1 MSGPYVE
8 DRRVVVL
15 RELFAGAA
23 LITVC
28 GLAATVL
35 FVDPAGRAVTVAAG
49 CTLSAA
55 WSTNWLARAA
65 VSALSVLIYVMFV
78 ARYAGMPTSWPYT
91 PVIGLATML
100 GAGYRCL
107 AQTGHGGA
115 GQH

>member
-8 DRRVVVL
+8 DRRIIVL
-15 RELFAGAA
+15 RELLAGAA

-55 WSTNWLARAA
+55 WSTDWLARAA
-65 VSALSVLIYVMFV
+65 VSFLTVLIYVMFV
-78 ARYAGMPTSWPYT
+78 ARDQGMPAPWPYT
-91 PVIGLATML
+91 PIIGLATML
-100 GAGYRCL
+100 GAGYRRLPPPCPDRS
-107 AQTGHGGA
+107 
-115 GQH
+115 